1 MAMLE
6 IFTNNAITT
15 IATGGLSISSTTLNL
30 ASGTGGLFPNPAVGT
45 QFFRISLT
53 DAATRTAHEIT
64 YCTARSGDICTIV
77 RAQEGTTA
85 QAWLINDI
93 AGHFVT
99 AGAMTNTTQQSAIQ
113 NNTYISALD
122 TGTVNTYQIALTP
135 AMQTSLEFAE
145 VIFRVLN
152 TNTGASTLQINTG
165 TIYTLY
171 GLNGT
176 ALQGGELVAG
186 GECKVIFNGTSYY
199 VEYCTTGALQIV
211 DGVKTHQAIS
221 YGQLV
226 LSAQQNKYIYGAD
239 TGTANTY
246 KPVISPAP
254 TITAGSEVLFTVGNT
269 NTTASTIQINGT
281 GTIYN
286 LYGLNNTVLQGG
298 ELFATGKCRAIYNGT
313 QFIVE
318 YCSGGSLQIVNATQ
332 THQALA
338 KGQVGTVASENIGE
352 GLEDD
357 GSGNLRIKTSDFSI
371 RRSSLGIQ
379 TNDPITYFSGAVS
392 IALAN
397 HMNCF
402 VSTANGTLT
411 IPLTTTTFNGFSFSV
426 NSLTG
431 TVVVTPNAADKINN
445 GTIGASYTVP
455 NGTSAFF
462 VCDGIGAI
470 DVFYQS
476 FPPGASPAPQY
487 LATSQTIAS
496 GQYTID
502 TSAGI
507 ISLTLPP
514 APVTGSPIVLLD
526 AQDTWA
532 VNNVILINSGGST
545 INGSTANFNLDVFGA
560 QVLLIYKSGNWSIV

>member
-30 ASGTGGLFPNPAVGT
+30 ASGTGNLFPTPNVGT
-45 QFFRISLT
+45 QFFRLSLT

-64 YCTARSGDICTIV
+64 YCTARSGDVCTIV
-77 RAQEGTTA
+77 RAQEGTVA
-85 QAWLINDI
+85 QAWLMNDI

-99 AGAMTNTTQQSAIQ
+99 AGTMTNTTQQSAIQ
-113 NNTYISALD
+113 NNTYISAID

-186 GECKVIFNGTSYY
+186 GECKAIFNGTNYY
-199 VEYCTTGALQIV
+199 VEFCTTGALQIV

-226 LSAQQNKYIYGAD
+226 LSAQQNTYIYGAD
-239 TGTANTY
+239 TGTVNVY
-246 KPVISPAP
+246 KPVVSPAP
-254 TITAGSEVLFTVGNT
+254 TIVAGSEVLFTVGNT
-269 NTTASTIQINGT
+269 NTNASTIQINGT

-318 YCSGGSLQIVNATQ
+318 YCSGGSLQIVDATQ
-332 THQALA
+332 THQASTFGQLTTNIAGIKTAIQQNSYIYGADTGTANTYKPVISPAPTITVGSEIMWTAANANSGACTIQINATGTVYNLYGLA
-338 KGQVGTVASENIGE
+338 GIALQGGEIISNGECKAIYDGTQFVLEYCTGGALQVGTANQSQQAVVYSQLSSVPSVA
-352 GLEDD
+352 
-357 GSGNLRIKTSDFSI
+357 
-371 RRSSLGIQ
+371 
-379 TNDPITYFSGAVS
+379 
-392 IALAN
+392 IA
-397 HMNCF
+397 
-402 VSTANGTLT
+402 
-411 IPLTTTTFNGFSFSV
+411 
-426 NSLTG
+426 
-431 TVVVTPNAADKINN
+431 
-445 GTIGASYTVP
+445 
-455 NGTSAFF
+455 
-462 VCDGIGAI
+462 
-470 DVFYQS
+470 QS
-476 FPPGASPAPQY
+476 FYNLG
-487 LATSQTIAS
+487 
-496 GQYTID
+496 
-502 TSAGI
+502 
-507 ISLTLPP
+507 LT
-514 APVTGSPIVLLD
+514 
-526 AQDTWA
+526 
-532 VNNVILINSGGST
+532 
-545 INGSTANFNLDVFGA
+545 F
-560 QVLLIYKSGNWSIV
+560 